1 NTNGTVIDSIY
12 YNANFGATVKNIS
25 AERKDPERATNDPS
39 NWTASISEQGFTP
52 GTENSNYQTDKK
64 PPEISFAKLLK
75 NGNISV
81 RFNEF
86 IAKSSDLKFK
96 INDKPADI
104 VAFDGAKGNKVILDG
119 SEVTGGKP
127 ITVKAL
133 EVIDIVGNKT
143 PLTQL
148 AVSQPLRKNDVV
160 INEIMFAPIRNSDSG
175 MNQSEYVELYNRR
188 DYAISLEGISLHKA
202 PDSRG

>member
-1 NTNGTVIDSIY
+1 
-12 YNANFGATVKNIS
+12 
-25 AERKDPERATNDPS
+25 
-39 NWTASISEQGFTP
+39 
-52 GTENSNYQTDKK
+52 
-64 PPEISFAKLLK
+64 K

-202 PDSRG
+202 PDSRGNIYRLSPESTHLKWIPAHGTAIIYADKNAVFNQTDRS